1 MDPNLGSMALIIS
14 QLAMGFSLAASAGL
28 RAFLPLFVVG
38 VAGRLDWI
46 PLTSRF
52 EWLAENPALIV
63 FGIAVVAELLA
74 DKIPIFDNLL
84 DVVQTFTKPVA
95 GVIVSAAVFSELTP
109 LQTTVLAIVLGGGV
123 ATGVHLAKTKLRWL
137 STATT
142 AGLGNPIVSSAEE
155 VGAWSVAWGALFL
168 PLLTAFA
175 ILLALFV
182 LFRWLR
188 RRLRRKPMVGP
199 QPEVLG

>member
-1 MDPNLGSMALIIS
+1 MDPSLGSMALVVS

-52 EWLAENPALIV
+52 EWLADNPALIV

-74 DKIPIFDNLL
+74 DKIPLFDNFL
-84 DVVQTFTKPVA
+84 DLFQTFTKPVA
-95 GVIVSAAVFSELTP
+95 GVIVSAAVFSELSP
-109 LQTTVLAIVLGGGV
+109 LQTAVLAIVLGGGV
-123 ATGVHLAKTKLRWL
+123 ATSVHLAKTKVRWL
-137 STATT
+137 STAAT
-142 AGLGNPIVSSAEE
+142 AGLGNPIISSAEE
-155 VGAWSVAWGALFL
+155 VGAWGVAWAALFL

-175 ILLALFV
+175 IVLLMFFC
-182 LFRWLR
+182 FRWAR
-188 RRLRRKPMVGP
+188 RRLRRRPLTGVH
-199 QPEVLG
+199 PEVMG